1 MSEHTPIVV
10 AERFRPVNLPVAEL
24 HIHLEGTLEPEM
36 IMSLAAKHSIEL
48 PYGSI
53 DELRAQYEFSNLQS
67 FLDLFYANMLVLRTR
82 EDFHEITMAYLQ
94 RAHASGV
101 RHVELFFDP
110 QAHVERGMDLRDV
123 IAGIRDALNEA
134 QNRWGISHKLIACF
148 WRHAPASEALELL
161 RLMIAEK
168 HDIDGIGLD
177 SSELGFPP
185 ELFVEVFDL
194 ARESGLHVVAHAG
207 EEGPADY
214 IWQALDLLKVE
225 RVDHG
230 IRCLDDQEL
239 VQRLVAEQMPL
250 TVCPL
255 SNIRLR
261 AVDTMADHP
270 LPAMLEAGLK
280 VSVHSD
286 DPAYF
291 GGYMDANFA
300 SLIQTFNFS
309 TEQLAQLARNS
320 FESSFIDDSAKRE
333 RLAEV
338 DAWVNQR

>member
-1 MSEHTPIVV
+1 MK
-10 AERFRPVNLPVAEL
+10 LPVAEL

-36 IMSLAAKHSIEL
+36 IMELAAKNGVEL
-48 PYGSI
+48 PYASV
-53 DELRAQYEFSNLQS
+53 DQLRAKYEFSNLQS
-67 FLDLFYANMLVLRTR
+67 FLDLFYENMVVLRTA
-82 EDFHEITMAYLQ
+82 EDFREITLAYLQ
-94 RAHASGV
+94 RAHDSGV

-110 QAHVERGMDLRDV
+110 QAHIQRGLGLGDV
-123 IAGIRDALNEA
+123 IAGIRAGLNVGLE
-134 QNRWGISHKLIACF
+134 NWGISHKLIACF
-148 WRHAPASEALELL
+148 WRHAPAAEAMDLMKLL
-161 RLMIAEK
+161 VAEK

-185 ELFVEVFDL
+185 ELFQEVFAY
-194 ARESGLHVVAHAG
+194 ARAHGLHVVAHAG

-230 IRCLDDQEL
+230 IRCLDDPTL
-239 VQRLVAEQMPL
+239 AQRLVEEQMPL

-270 LPAMLEAGLK
+270 LPQMLEKGLK

-291 GGYMDANFA
+291 GGYMDANFS
-300 SLIQTFNFS
+300 SLMESFNFS
-309 TEQLAQLARNS
+309 TEQLATLACNS
-320 FESSFIDDSAKRE
+320 FESTFLDEASKQVL
-333 RLAEV
+333 LAEV
-338 DAWVNQR
+338 QAWVQQQTA

>member
-1 MSEHTPIVV
+1 
-10 AERFRPVNLPVAEL
+10 VNLPVAEL

-82 EDFHEITMAYLQ
+82 EDFYEITMAYLQ

-110 QAHVERGMDLRDV
+110 QAHVERGMDLTDV
-123 IAGIRDALNEA
+123 IAGIRDALDEA
-134 QNRWGISHKLIACF
+134 QEAWGISHKLIACF
-148 WRHAPASEALELL
+148 WRHAPASEALALL
-161 RLMIAEK
+161 QEMVASK
-168 HDIDGIGLD
+168 HNIDGIGLD

-230 IRCLDDQEL
+230 IRCLDDQAL
-239 VQRLVAEQMPL
+239 VQRLVNEQMPL

-261 AVDTMADHP
+261 AVDTMSDHP
-270 LPAMLEAGLK
+270 LPQMLEAGLK

-300 SLIQTFNFS
+300 SLMQAFDFS

-320 FESSFIDDSAKRE
+320 FESSFIDDVAKQA

-338 DAWVNQR
+338 EAWVQQR

>member
-1 MSEHTPIVV
+1 
-10 AERFRPVNLPVAEL
+10 VNLPVAEL

-123 IAGIRDALNEA
+123 ISGIRDALNEA

-239 VQRLVAEQMPL
+239 VQRLVSEQMPL

-320 FESSFIDDSAKRE
+320 FESSFISDSAKRE

>member
-1 MSEHTPIVV
+1 M
-10 AERFRPVNLPVAEL
+10 NLPVAEL

-48 PYGSI
+48 PYSSI

-123 IAGIRDALNEA
+123 IAGIRDALGEA
-134 QNRWGISHKLIACF
+134 QDRWGISHKLIACF

-230 IRCLDDQEL
+230 IRCLDDEKL

-270 LPAMLEAGLK
+270 LPSMLEAGLK

-291 GGYMDANFA
+291 GGYMDSNFA
-300 SLIQTFNFS
+300 SLMETFNFS
-309 TEQLAQLARNS
+309 TGQLAQLARNS
-320 FESSFIDDSAKRE
+320 FESSFIDETAKRE

-338 DAWVNQR
+338 EAWVNQR

>member
-1 MSEHTPIVV
+1 
-10 AERFRPVNLPVAEL
+10 
-24 HIHLEGTLEPEM
+24 
-36 IMSLAAKHSIEL
+36 MSLAAKHSIEL

-134 QNRWGISHKLIACF
+134 QDRWGISHKLIACF

-320 FESSFIDDSAKRE
+320 FESSFISDSAKCE

>member
-1 MSEHTPIVV
+1 
-10 AERFRPVNLPVAEL
+10 VNLPVAEL
-24 HIHLEGTLEPEM
+24 HIHLEGTLEPET
-36 IMSLAAKHSIEL
+36 IMSLAAKDSIQL
-48 PYGSI
+48 PYSSI

-82 EDFHEITMAYLQ
+82 EDFYEITMAYLH

-123 IAGIRDALNEA
+123 IAGIRDALSEA
-134 QNRWGISHKLIACF
+134 QERWGISHKLIACF
-148 WRHAPASEALELL
+148 WRHAPASEALDLL
-161 RLMIAEK
+161 RFMIEEQ

-185 ELFVEVFDL
+185 ELFVDVFDL

-230 IRCLDDQEL
+230 IRCLDDEKL

-270 LPAMLEAGLK
+270 LPSMLEAGLK

-300 SLIQTFNFS
+300 SLMQAFNFS

-338 DAWVNQR
+338 DAWVSQR

>member
-1 MSEHTPIVV
+1 
-10 AERFRPVNLPVAEL
+10 
-24 HIHLEGTLEPEM
+24 
-36 IMSLAAKHSIEL
+36 MSLAAKHSIEL

-67 FLDLFYANMLVLRTR
+67 FLDLFYSNMLVLRTR

-123 IAGIRDALNEA
+123 IAGIRDALNDA
-134 QNRWGISHKLIACF
+134 QDRWGISHKLIACF

-320 FESSFIDDSAKRE
+320 FESSFISDSAKRE
-333 RLAEV
+333 RFAEV
-338 DAWVNQR
+338 DAWVKQR

>member
-1 MSEHTPIVV
+1 
-10 AERFRPVNLPVAEL
+10 
-24 HIHLEGTLEPEM
+24 
-36 IMSLAAKHSIEL
+36 MSLAAKHSIEL

-338 DAWVNQR
+338 DAWVNLR

>member
-1 MSEHTPIVV
+1 M
-10 AERFRPVNLPVAEL
+10 NLPVAEL

>member
-1 MSEHTPIVV
+1 M
-10 AERFRPVNLPVAEL
+10 PVAEL

-36 IMSLAAKHSIEL
+36 IMELAAKNGVEL
-48 PYGSI
+48 PYASV
-53 DELRAQYEFSNLQS
+53 DQLRAKYEFSNLQS
-67 FLDLFYANMLVLRTR
+67 FLDLFYENMVVLRTA
-82 EDFHEITMAYLQ
+82 EDFREITLAYLQ
-94 RAHASGV
+94 RAHDSGV

-110 QAHVERGMDLRDV
+110 QAHIQRGLGLGDV
-123 IAGIRDALNEA
+123 IAGIRAGLNVGLE
-134 QNRWGISHKLIACF
+134 RWGISHKLIACF
-148 WRHAPASEALELL
+148 WRHAPAAEAMELMK
-161 RLMIAEK
+161 LMVAEK

-185 ELFVEVFDL
+185 ELFQEVFDY
-194 ARESGLHVVAHAG
+194 ARAHGLHVVAHAG

-230 IRCLDDQEL
+230 IRCLDDPAL
-239 VQRLVAEQMPL
+239 VQRLVEEQMPL

-270 LPAMLEAGLK
+270 LPQMLEKGLK

-300 SLIQTFNFS
+300 SLMESFNFS
-309 TEQLAQLARNS
+309 TEQLATLASNS
-320 FESSFIDDSAKRE
+320 LESTFLDEASKQE
-333 RLAEV
+333 LLAEV
-338 DAWVNQR
+338 QTWVQQQNS

>member
-1 MSEHTPIVV
+1 M
-10 AERFRPVNLPVAEL
+10 NLPVAEL
-24 HIHLEGTLEPEM
+24 HIHLEGTLEPET
-36 IMSLAAKHSIEL
+36 IMSLAAKDSIQL
-48 PYGSI
+48 PYSSI

-82 EDFHEITMAYLQ
+82 EDFYEITMAYLH

-123 IAGIRDALNEA
+123 IAGIRDALSEA
-134 QNRWGISHKLIACF
+134 QERWGMSHKLIACF
-148 WRHAPASEALELL
+148 WRHAPASEALDLL
-161 RLMIAEK
+161 RFMIEEQ

-185 ELFVEVFDL
+185 ELFVDVFDL

-230 IRCLDDQEL
+230 IRCLDDEKL

-270 LPAMLEAGLK
+270 LPSMLEAGLK

-300 SLIQTFNFS
+300 SLMQAFNFS

-338 DAWVNQR
+338 DAWVSQR

>member
-1 MSEHTPIVV
+1 
-10 AERFRPVNLPVAEL
+10 
-24 HIHLEGTLEPEM
+24 
-36 IMSLAAKHSIEL
+36 MSLAAKHSIEL

-123 IAGIRDALNEA
+123 ISGIRDALNEA

-239 VQRLVAEQMPL
+239 VQRLVSEQMPL

-320 FESSFIDDSAKRE
+320 FESSFISDSAKRE

>member
-1 MSEHTPIVV
+1 
-10 AERFRPVNLPVAEL
+10 
-24 HIHLEGTLEPEM
+24 
-36 IMSLAAKHSIEL
+36 MSLAAKHSIEL

-123 IAGIRDALNEA
+123 ISGIRDALNEA
-134 QNRWGISHKLIACF
+134 QDRWGISHKLIACF

>member
-1 MSEHTPIVV
+1 M
-10 AERFRPVNLPVAEL
+10 NLPVAEL

-123 IAGIRDALNEA
+123 ISGIRDALNEA
-134 QNRWGISHKLIACF
+134 QDRWGISHKLIACF

>member
-1 MSEHTPIVV
+1 MD
-10 AERFRPVNLPVAEL
+10 LPVAEL

-134 QNRWGISHKLIACF
+134 QDRWGISHKLIACF

-320 FESSFIDDSAKRE
+320 FESSFISDSAKRE

>member
-1 MSEHTPIVV
+1 
-10 AERFRPVNLPVAEL
+10 
-24 HIHLEGTLEPEM
+24 
-36 IMSLAAKHSIEL
+36 MSLAAKHSIEL

-82 EDFHEITMAYLQ
+82 EDFHEITMTYLQ

-110 QAHVERGMDLRDV
+110 QAHMERGMDLRDV
-123 IAGIRDALNEA
+123 ISGIRDALNEA
-134 QNRWGISHKLIACF
+134 QDRWGISHKLIACF

-338 DAWVNQR
+338 DAWVKQR

>member
-1 MSEHTPIVV
+1 M
-10 AERFRPVNLPVAEL
+10 NLPVAEL

-36 IMSLAAKHSIEL
+36 IMSLADKHSIDL
-48 PYGSI
+48 PYSSI

-82 EDFHEITMAYLQ
+82 EDFYEITMAYLQ

-123 IAGIRDALNEA
+123 IAGIRDALSEA
-134 QNRWGISHKLIACF
+134 QDRWGISHKLIACF

-161 RLMIAEK
+161 RLMIAQK

-185 ELFVEVFDL
+185 ELFVDVFDL
-194 ARESGLHVVAHAG
+194 ARKSGLHVVAHAG

-230 IRCLDDQEL
+230 IRCLDDEKL

-270 LPAMLEAGLK
+270 LPSMLEAGLK

-300 SLIQTFNFS
+300 SLMKAFNFS

-320 FESSFIDDSAKRE
+320 FESSFIDDSSKSE

-338 DAWVNQR
+338 EAWVSQH

>member
-1 MSEHTPIVV
+1 M
-10 AERFRPVNLPVAEL
+10 NLPVAEL
-24 HIHLEGTLEPEM
+24 HIHLEGTLEPET
-36 IMSLAAKHSIEL
+36 IMSLAAKDSIQL
-48 PYGSI
+48 PYSSI

-82 EDFHEITMAYLQ
+82 EDFYEITMAYLH

-123 IAGIRDALNEA
+123 IAGIRDALSEA
-134 QNRWGISHKLIACF
+134 QERWGISHKLIACF
-148 WRHAPASEALELL
+148 WRHAPASEALDLL
-161 RLMIAEK
+161 RFMIEEQ

-185 ELFVEVFDL
+185 ELLVDVFDL
-194 ARESGLHVVAHAG
+194 ARDSGLHVVAHAG

-230 IRCLDDQEL
+230 IRCLDDEKL

-250 TVCPL
+250 TVCPF

-270 LPAMLEAGLK
+270 LPSMLEAGLK

-300 SLIQTFNFS
+300 SLMQAFNFS

-338 DAWVNQR
+338 DAWVSQR

>member
-1 MSEHTPIVV
+1 
-10 AERFRPVNLPVAEL
+10 
-24 HIHLEGTLEPEM
+24 
-36 IMSLAAKHSIEL
+36 MSLAAKHSIEL

-134 QNRWGISHKLIACF
+134 QDRWGISHKLIACF

>member
-1 MSEHTPIVV
+1 
-10 AERFRPVNLPVAEL
+10 
-24 HIHLEGTLEPEM
+24 
-36 IMSLAAKHSIEL
+36 MSLAAKHSIEL

-94 RAHASGV
+94 RAHSSGV

-110 QAHVERGMDLRDV
+110 QAHVERGLDLRDI

-134 QNRWGISHKLIACF
+134 QDRWGISHKLIACF

-185 ELFVEVFDL
+185 ELFVDVFDL
-194 ARESGLHVVAHAG
+194 ARDNGLHVVAHAG

-230 IRCLDDQEL
+230 IRCLDDEKL

-270 LPAMLEAGLK
+270 LPAMLGAGLK

-300 SLIQTFNFS
+300 SLMESFNFS

-320 FESSFIDDSAKRE
+320 FESSFISDSAKRE

-338 DAWVNQR
+338 EAWVNRR

>member
-1 MSEHTPIVV
+1 
-10 AERFRPVNLPVAEL
+10 
-24 HIHLEGTLEPEM
+24 
-36 IMSLAAKHSIEL
+36 MSLAAKHSIEL

-134 QNRWGISHKLIACF
+134 QDRWGISHKLIACF

-239 VQRLVAEQMPL
+239 VQRLVAEQIPL

-320 FESSFIDDSAKRE
+320 FESSFISDSAKRE
-333 RLAEV
+333 RFAEV
-338 DAWVNQR
+338 DAWVKQR

>member
-1 MSEHTPIVV
+1 M
-10 AERFRPVNLPVAEL
+10 NLPVAEL
-24 HIHLEGTLEPEM
+24 HIHLEGTLEPET
-36 IMSLAAKHSIEL
+36 IMSLAAKDSIQL
-48 PYGSI
+48 PYSSI

-82 EDFHEITMAYLQ
+82 EDFYEITMAYLH

-123 IAGIRDALNEA
+123 IAGIRDALSEA
-134 QNRWGISHKLIACF
+134 QERWGISHKLIACF
-148 WRHAPASEALELL
+148 WRHAPASEALDLL
-161 RLMIAEK
+161 RFMIEEQ

-185 ELFVEVFDL
+185 ELFVDVFDL

-230 IRCLDDQEL
+230 IRCLDDEKL

-270 LPAMLEAGLK
+270 LPSMLEAGLK

-300 SLIQTFNFS
+300 SLMQAFNFS

-338 DAWVNQR
+338 DAWVSQR

>member
-1 MSEHTPIVV
+1 M
-10 AERFRPVNLPVAEL
+10 NLPVAEL
-24 HIHLEGTLEPEM
+24 HIHLEGTLEPET
-36 IMSLAAKHSIEL
+36 IMSLAAKDSIQL
-48 PYGSI
+48 PYSSI

-82 EDFHEITMAYLQ
+82 EDFYEITMAYLH

-123 IAGIRDALNEA
+123 IAGIRDALSEA
-134 QNRWGISHKLIACF
+134 QERWGISHKLIACF
-148 WRHAPASEALELL
+148 WRHAPASEALDLL
-161 RLMIAEK
+161 RFMIEEQ

-185 ELFVEVFDL
+185 ELFVDVFDL

-230 IRCLDDQEL
+230 IRCLDDEKL

-250 TVCPL
+250 TVCPF

-270 LPAMLEAGLK
+270 LPSMLEAGLK

-300 SLIQTFNFS
+300 SLMQAFNFS

-338 DAWVNQR
+338 DAWVSQR